1 MYDYILSQP
10 VAWSYCLRARPAFIN
25 PPQEIQPI
33 SRTRKKH
40 LANARCFL
48 VKHRRLLHVEVI
60 TYKFYVDLDSYK

>member
-10 VAWSYCLRARPAFIN
+10 FAWSYYFKARPALIN
-25 PPQEIQPI
+25 PPQN
-33 SRTRKKH
+33 SFYFKNKKKH

-60 TYKFYVDLDSYK
+60 TYKLCVDLDSYK

>member
-1 MYDYILSQP
+1 MDFLYLLRTEP
-10 VAWSYCLRARPAFIN
+10 VPITS
-25 PPQEIQPI
+25 PQKIQPI

>member
-1 MYDYILSQP
+1 MDFLYLLKTGPIPITS
-10 VAWSYCLRARPAFIN
+10 
-25 PPQEIQPI
+25 PQKIQPI

-60 TYKFYVDLDSYK
+60 TYKFHVDLDSYK